1 MKNITDN
8 MTDAEVKDAILQFL
22 RSVNRE
28 GIEKVVE
35 YLENEKMSDFFTAPA
50 STKYH
55 LACAGGLA
63 RHSLNVYY
71 RLLSLVTLQKDTY
84 RAISEEEYAKMQDSI
99 ILVALLHDVCKTN
112 FYKPGSRNAKNEK
125 TGQWE
130 KVPCYTIQNDLPM
143 GHGEKSMYIV
153 SSFIKLTR
161 EEAIAIRWHMG
172 PYDEAAKGGS
182 YDIGAAFEKYP
193 LAAML
198 HAADMLAANL
208 DEATAPQS

>member
-8 MTDAEVKDAILQFL
+8 MTDVEVKDAILQFL

-99 ILVALLHDVCKTN
+99 VLVALLHDVCKTN
-112 FYKPGSRNAKNEK
+112 FYKLGSRNVKNEK